1 MSAAPDTPTPETA
14 APTRAEFLA
23 LADTARV
30 IPVVRTVLADGLT
43 PLAIHR
49 RLAASRPGTF
59 LMESAGQGAVWSRY
73 SFIGAASAAT
83 LTARDGQAHWQGTPP
98 EGLRTTGPAL
108 EVLAESLRLLRTDV
122 REAAGDALPHLV
134 SGFVGFLGWNTVR
147 SWERLEHPPEDH
159 LGLPDLAMNLVTDL
173 VVHDAVDGTVTL
185 IANAVNG
192 NGLAT
197 GAEQAYD
204 DALARLDSMAERLRA
219 PHADPVSAVPRRW
232 LDASAE
238 EVVAQAEDRWGAEGF
253 RAAVGK
259 AQQAIR
265 DGEVFQAVLSRRL
278 SVTTDVPGEDVYR
291 VLRMVNPSP
300 YMYLFSFE
308 TPDGEPYEIIGSSPE
323 ALVTVQGRRVVT
335 HPIAGS
341 RRRGATA
348 EEDELLG
355 KDLLHDEKER
365 AEHLM
370 LVDLSRNDLSRVC
383 DAGSVAVTQFMGLEA
398 FSHILHLVSHVEG
411 RMREDVDALQVLRAA
426 FPAGTLSGAPKPR
439 ALQLLDEWEPTERG
453 PYGGVVGYFDLA
465 GNMDMAI
472 NIRSVTLHAGQAH
485 VQAGAGIVADSD
497 PTAETAETVTKATAP
512 LRAVLTAAELGEA

>member
-1 MSAAPDTPTPETA
+1 MTRPHASDATPD
-14 APTRAEFLA
+14 RAEFLR

-59 LMESAGQGAVWSRY
+59 LMESASQGAAWSRY
-73 SFIGAASAAT
+73 SFIGAGSAAT
-83 LTARDGQAHWQGTPP
+83 LTARDGEAHWQGTPP
-98 EGLRTTGPAL
+98 EGLRREGPAL
-108 EVLAESLRLLRTDV
+108 EVLADSLRLLRTDV
-122 REAAGDALPHLV
+122 RDRVGVSLPHLV
-134 SGFVGFLGWNTVR
+134 SGLVGFLGWNTVR
-147 SWERLEHPPEDH
+147 SWEHLPHPPEDH
-159 LGLPDLAMNLVTDL
+159 LRLPDLAMNLVTDL
-173 VVHDAVDGTVTL
+173 AVHDAVDGTVTL
-185 IANAVNG
+185 IANAING

-197 GAEQAYD
+197 GAEQAHD
-204 DALARLDSMAERLRA
+204 DALARLDAMVERLRT
-219 PHADPVSAVPRRW
+219 PVPEPVSAVSRRW

-238 EVVAQAEDRWGAEGF
+238 DVAAQAEDRWGAEGF

-278 SVTTDVPGEDVYR
+278 SVTTDVSGEDVYR
-291 VLRMVNPSP
+291 VLRTVNPSP

-308 TPDGEPYEIIGSSPE
+308 TPEGEPYEIVGSSPE
-323 ALVTVQGRRVVT
+323 ALVTVQDRHVVT

-341 RRRGATA
+341 RRRGASA
-348 EEDELLG
+348 QEDARLG
-355 KDLLHDEKER
+355 EDLLHDQKER

-383 DAGSVAVTQFMGLEA
+383 EAGSVAVTQFMGLEA

-411 RMREDVDALQVLRAA
+411 RMRDDVDALQVLRAA

-472 NIRSVTLHAGQAH
+472 NIRSVTLHRGQAH

-497 PTAETAETVTKATAP
+497 PRAEAAETVTKATAP
-512 LRAVLTAAELGEA
+512 LRAVLAAAELEEA

>member
-1 MSAAPDTPTPETA
+1 
-14 APTRAEFLA
+14 
-23 LADTARV
+23 
-30 IPVVRTVLADGLT
+30 
-43 PLAIHR
+43 
-49 RLAASRPGTF
+49 
-59 LMESAGQGAVWSRY
+59 
-73 SFIGAASAAT
+73 
-83 LTARDGQAHWQGTPP
+83 
-98 EGLRTTGPAL
+98 
-108 EVLAESLRLLRTDV
+108 
-122 REAAGDALPHLV
+122 
-134 SGFVGFLGWNTVR
+134 
-147 SWERLEHPPEDH
+147 
-159 LGLPDLAMNLVTDL
+159 MNLVTDL
-173 VVHDAVDGTVTL
+173 AVHDAVDGTVTL
-185 IANAVNG
+185 IANAING

-197 GAEQAYD
+197 GAEQAHD
-204 DALARLDSMAERLRA
+204 DALARLDAMVERLRT
-219 PHADPVSAVPRRW
+219 PVPEPVSAVSRRW

-238 EVVAQAEDRWGAEGF
+238 DVAAQAEDRWGAEGF

-278 SVTTDVPGEDVYR
+278 SVTTDVSGEDVYR
-291 VLRMVNPSP
+291 VLRTVNPSP

-308 TPDGEPYEIIGSSPE
+308 TPEGEPYEIVGSSPE
-323 ALVTVQGRRVVT
+323 ALVTVQDRHVVT

-341 RRRGATA
+341 RRRGASA
-348 EEDELLG
+348 QEDARLG
-355 KDLLHDEKER
+355 EDLLHDQKER

-383 DAGSVAVTQFMGLEA
+383 EAGSVAVTQFMDLEA

-411 RMREDVDALQVLRAA
+411 RMRDDVDALQVLRAA

-472 NIRSVTLHAGQAH
+472 NIRSVTLHRGQAH

-497 PTAETAETVTKATAP
+497 PRAEAAETVTKATAP
-512 LRAVLTAAELGEA
+512 LRAVLAAAELEEA